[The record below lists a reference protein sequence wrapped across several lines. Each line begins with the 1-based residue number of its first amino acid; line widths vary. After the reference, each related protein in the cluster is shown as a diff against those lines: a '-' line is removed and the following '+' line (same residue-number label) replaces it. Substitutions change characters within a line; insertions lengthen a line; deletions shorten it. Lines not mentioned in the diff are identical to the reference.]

1 MAALNDTKRIVRSS
15 RADFKV
21 YILTIRAD
29 RQFFYFDGL
38 HHLCFVGRGVG
49 RRRTNV
55 EAFNPAFAYHFDSEV
70 IDH

>member
-15 RADFKV
+15 RADFEV
-21 YILTIRAD
+21 NILTMKAD
-29 RQFFYFDGL
+29 RQFFYLDGL

-55 EAFNPAFAYHFDSEV
+55 EAFNPAFAYHFDLEV
-70 IDH
+70 INH

>member
-15 RADFKV
+15 RADLV

-38 HHLCFVGRGVG
+38 HHLCFVGREVG

-55 EAFNPAFAYHFDSEV
+55 EAFNPAFAYHFDLEV

>member
-21 YILTIRAD
+21 YILTMKAD
-29 RQFFYFDGL
+29 RQFFYLDGL
-38 HHLCFVGRGVG
+38 HQLCFVEIGVG
-49 RRRTNV
+49 RRRTDV
-55 EAFNPAFAYHFDSEV
+55 EAFNPAFAYHFGSEV

>member
-15 RADFKV
+15 RADFEV
-21 YILTIRAD
+21 YILTMKAD
-29 RQFFYFDGL
+29 RQFFYLYGL

-49 RRRTNV
+49 RRRTDV
-55 EAFNPAFAYHFDSEV
+55 EAFNPAFAYHFGLEV

>member
-21 YILTIRAD
+21 YILTIMAD
-29 RQFFYFDGL
+29 RQFDGL

-49 RRRTNV
+49 RQRTNV
-55 EAFNPAFAYHFDSEV
+55 EAFNPAFAYHCDSGV
-70 IDH
+70 IDD